1 MKVFI
6 DNAKWSEERL
16 IRKVAVYA
24 AQYLNQ
30 PNNVEI
36 NVTIVTPEE
45 IQQLNSKQRN
55 VDSVTDVLSFP
66 TIDAER
72 KPIDVAKYP
81 ADVNPSTGNLMLGD
95 IIICRVRAQQ
105 QAEEY
110 GHSVKRELAFLTL
123 HGLLHLLGYD
133 HMTQEDE
140 QQMTQLQCKILDNL
154 KITRSK

>member
-140 QQMTQLQCKILDNL
+140 QQMTQLQSKILDNL